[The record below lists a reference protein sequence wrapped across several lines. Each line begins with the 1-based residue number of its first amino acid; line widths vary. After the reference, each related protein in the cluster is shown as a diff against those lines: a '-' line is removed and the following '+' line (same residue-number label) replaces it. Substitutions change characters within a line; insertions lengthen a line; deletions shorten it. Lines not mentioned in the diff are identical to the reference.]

1 MMIRKLPQYL
11 INQIAAGEIIERP
24 SSIVKELM
32 ENSIDARPTEI
43 RVNLLH
49 GGLNGIEIEDDG
61 CGIME
66 DDLLQSIESH
76 ATSKITSINDLENC
90 RTHGFRGEALAAISS
105 VSNLQI
111 FSREKN
117 DKVGHELVRKNENW
131 EIKPSPIL
139 QGTKVR
145 VTEIFNKIPARR
157 KFLKTFTTEL
167 SHCKQ
172 EFLKIG
178 LIHQNIKFTLCHEN
192 KCLQVILGT
201 SLDERF
207 SKILGISND
216 QVKTVGSN
224 FGEIDVNLIIST
236 SANTRS
242 TKSQEFFYV
251 NKRIIKSPVLQH
263 ATKLA
268 FNSLVHE
275 FSRPNFL
282 VDITLPGSMVDI
294 NVHPSKNEIR
304 FKDNSYIHSI
314 ITNLFKEALSNDN
327 ALQRKNFAVIKEDTD
342 IDHSGFFKN
351 NQDHTRLDEEIT
363 QLELKQAFNSKNDR
377 LVHKN
382 REESSL
388 GYAIGQLLG
397 IYILAQNKDGLI
409 VVDAHAAHERILFE
423 GFLLQLNQETIKP
436 QLLIEP
442 VVFQTDAD
450 KLKLI
455 FTLRDELHSL
465 GFNLETFSSNSFVIR
480 EVPSFLGEKNWTV
493 FIQEILSEFE
503 VIVSLA
509 SLKERLNNILSTMAC
524 RSAIKANQ
532 KLSIPE
538 MNQLLR
544 AMEKIKN
551 GGICNHGRPTWVQ
564 LNVSTLN
571 KLFSRGH

>member
-1 MMIRKLPQYL
+1 M
-11 INQIAAGEIIERP
+11 
-24 SSIVKELM
+24 
-32 ENSIDARPTEI
+32 
-43 RVNLLH
+43 
-49 GGLNGIEIEDDG
+49 
-61 CGIME
+61 
-66 DDLLQSIESH
+66 
-76 ATSKITSINDLENC
+76 
-90 RTHGFRGEALAAISS
+90 
-105 VSNLQI
+105 
-111 FSREKN
+111 
-117 DKVGHELVRKNENW
+117 
-131 EIKPSPIL
+131 
-139 QGTKVR
+139 
-145 VTEIFNKIPARR
+145 
-157 KFLKTFTTEL
+157 
-167 SHCKQ
+167 
-172 EFLKIG
+172 
-178 LIHQNIKFTLCHEN
+178 
-192 KCLQVILGT
+192 
-201 SLDERF
+201 
-207 SKILGISND
+207 
-216 QVKTVGSN
+216 
-224 FGEIDVNLIIST
+224 
-236 SANTRS
+236 
-242 TKSQEFFYV
+242 
-251 NKRIIKSPVLQH
+251 
-263 ATKLA
+263 
-268 FNSLVHE
+268 
-275 FSRPNFL
+275 
-282 VDITLPGSMVDI
+282 
-294 NVHPSKNEIR
+294 
-304 FKDNSYIHSI
+304 
-314 ITNLFKEALSNDN
+314 
-327 ALQRKNFAVIKEDTD
+327 
-342 IDHSGFFKN
+342 
-351 NQDHTRLDEEIT
+351 
-363 QLELKQAFNSKNDR
+363 
-377 LVHKN
+377 
-382 REESSL
+382 

>member
-363 QLELKQAFNSKNDR
+363 QLELKQAFNSKNDS